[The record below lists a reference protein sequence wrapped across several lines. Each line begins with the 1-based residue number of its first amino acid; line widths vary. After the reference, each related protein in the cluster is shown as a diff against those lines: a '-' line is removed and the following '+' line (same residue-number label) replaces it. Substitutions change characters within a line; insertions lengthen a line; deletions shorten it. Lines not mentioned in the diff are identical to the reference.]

1 MDTGMS
7 QRVIDRARAVA
18 ASWEQWCNASPDDQV
33 VMWGF
38 IEGGMKRLITA
49 LDEMG
54 KPAVRPE
61 VAAILDQDIAEHGEL
76 WQELANK

>member
-1 MDTGMS
+1 MDNR

-38 IEGGMKRLITA
+38 VEGGMKRMVAALDLMDADAITA
-49 LDEMG
+49 SSSPSD
-54 KPAVRPE
+54 PS
-61 VAAILDQDIAEHGEL
+61 HG
-76 WQELANK
+76 